1 MIPATQEVSR
11 ALRKMKRRRTRS
23 TSLLLLV
30 IVLIIAALLM
40 ATCFRP
46 MRHTGR
52 AMVPALADGQLIFV
66 NLLDRTP
73 QPGDVVLLSREMPE
87 GGKMVRRVI
96 ALPGDEVGVTRDG
109 TLLLGGEPLLSIPA
123 GARDMPDTLLIP
135 EAACSSW
142 ATTPPRLSTA
152 AYPPWGSS
160 AQTRC
165 WALSGNMDSP
175 SLSPS
180 KGLFSCAFPPPG

>member
-11 ALRKMKRRRTRS
+11 ALRKMKRRRIRS

-46 MRHTGR
+46 MQHTGR
-52 AMVPALADGQLIFV
+52 AMVPALAAGQLIFV

-73 QPGDVVLLSREMPE
+73 QQGDVVLLSREAPE

-96 ALPGDEVGVTRDG
+96 ALPGDEVGGTRDG

-123 GARDMPDTLLIP
+123 GTRDMPDTLLIP
-135 EAACSSW
+135 EGCLFVLGDNTAEAIDSRVSSV
-142 ATTPPRLSTA
+142 
-152 AYPPWGSS
+152 
-160 AQTRC
+160 
-165 WALSGNMDSP
+165 
-175 SLSPS
+175 
-180 KGLFSCAFPPPG
+180 GLIRTDEVLGIVW